1 MLPTW
6 VNDFPVV
13 WMIISCPNEIM
24 KGNKEYKYDE
34 AIAGN
39 RASSLN
45 NAELIFVLL
54 LLSKVN

>member
-1 MLPTW
+1 
-6 VNDFPVV
+6 
-13 WMIISCPNEIM
+13 M